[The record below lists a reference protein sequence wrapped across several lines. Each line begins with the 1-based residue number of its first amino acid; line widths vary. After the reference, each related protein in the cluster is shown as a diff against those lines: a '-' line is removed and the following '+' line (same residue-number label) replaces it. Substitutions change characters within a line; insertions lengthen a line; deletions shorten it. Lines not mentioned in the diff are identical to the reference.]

1 MQNTWHG
8 PAKYQIKVKGKLN
21 SEWSDW
27 FSGTTIEYEG
37 EFSILSGNQL
47 DQSALH
53 GLLVRIRD
61 LGLPL
66 ISVKRL

>member
-1 MQNTWHG
+1 MHNSWHG
-8 PAKYQIKVKGKLN
+8 PADYEIKVKGRLGK
-21 SEWSDW
+21 EWSDW
-27 FSGTTIEYEG
+27 FSGTTIEYEDG
-37 EFSILSGNQL
+37 MSILSGKLL

-53 GLLVRIRD
+53 GLIVRIRD